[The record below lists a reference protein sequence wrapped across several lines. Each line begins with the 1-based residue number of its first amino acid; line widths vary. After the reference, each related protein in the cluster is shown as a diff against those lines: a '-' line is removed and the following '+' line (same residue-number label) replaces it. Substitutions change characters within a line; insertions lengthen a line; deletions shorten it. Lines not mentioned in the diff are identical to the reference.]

1 MTYRVGEE
9 FHRALFEHSL
19 DGILLTAPDGQI
31 LEANPAACR
40 MLGRSVEEIR
50 LAGRAGVLDTSDPRL
65 TAALSERA
73 GQGHAI
79 AELVLIRG
87 DGSRFPAEVTTAV
100 FTDKQGN
107 PRTSMFI
114 RDISLRI
121 ALETE
126 REQYFRFFRLS
137 GDPLCIGDP
146 FGCFQRVNPAM
157 VNLTGYSEAELLS
170 RPFLDFVVPED
181 RQGTFEELQEQVSAR
196 PSTHFVNRY
205 SCKDGRT
212 VRLSWT
218 AYFDKGEGLTYATA
232 RDITQQT
239 EAEQALRK
247 NYELLDRIFATTHFC
262 IVNLDRDLKF
272 LRVNRAYA
280 DAGGHP
286 PEFFIGK
293 NHFDLYPNQKIEAI
307 FREVVASGQPFTI
320 RANPFEYP
328 DRPEL
333 GVTYWDWTLH
343 PLKDGDGQV
352 EGLLFTLLDV
362 TRQVRALQDLER
374 RTALAQLL
382 EALARAI
389 NEAATPEDAMQSCL
403 SQVCIFGKWR
413 LGRVATSEALSGDHA
428 VPADSIWHGADLE
441 PYANFIRTSQD
452 IDAFRETGQ
461 FVARVLRERQAV
473 WIADLDQA
481 QGFVRR
487 AAALA
492 DGLRS
497 AFALPVLVQGKAVA
511 FLEFYADSVR
521 PVDPGLIAAAEIIGA
536 QIAHLIERSR
546 AARRQAQL
554 AVIVENSSDAIFSS
568 GLDGKL
574 LTWNAAAERMFGFS
588 AEEVIGQEFLMLVP
602 AEEQAAAASRVA
614 QVKSGIEVPSYEGVR
629 LGKDGRRIEIFGSV
643 SPIRDSSG
651 NVSGIS
657 LIFRDIGERKRAER
671 ERAQLAAIVE
681 SSNDAILIRGPDRR
695 ILSWNAA
702 AERLFGW
709 SAQEAVGQLVDLI
722 VPPERAGTLRH
733 FIERAA
739 RDEAPGPVETTHV
752 RKDGE
757 RIPTQVT
764 LSPVKDAAGRVIAHS
779 YTVRDMSELKHKEEE
794 LRASSRRLRQLS
806 HRLRSV
812 EEAERRAIARELH
825 DRIGQDLSTL
835 GLLLASLGARLP
847 PASRDA
853 VERPLND
860 IQGLLKS
867 MVANVRDVMAELRP
881 PVLDDYGLLA
891 ALRQLATEFTRRT
904 GIAADVDGVDLQPRL
919 PSVVETA
926 MFRISQETLNN
937 VAKHARAKHVAIS
950 LHAAVNRIVLEI
962 GDDGVGFDARQAPP
976 DQRHW
981 GLGTMRER
989 AEEAGIAFML
999 ESTPGTGTRVVLEVE
1014 RAAT

>member
-1 MTYRVGEE
+1 
-9 FHRALFEHSL
+9 
-19 DGILLTAPDGQI
+19 
-31 LEANPAACR
+31 
-40 MLGRSVEEIR
+40 MLGRSAEEIR
-50 LAGRAGVLDTSDPRL
+50 LAGRSGVLDTSDLRL
-65 TAALSERA
+65 AAALSERA
-73 GQGHAI
+73 VQGHAI

-100 FTDKQGN
+100 FTDRQGN

-126 REQYFRFFRLS
+126 REQYFSFFTLS
-137 GDPLCIGDP
+137 GDPLCIADP
-146 FGCFQRVNPAM
+146 FGCFRLVNPAM
-157 VNLTGYSEAELLS
+157 VKLTGYSEAELLS

-181 RQGTFEELQEQVSAR
+181 RQRTIEELQRQVSTR
-196 PSTHFVNRY
+196 PTIHFANRY
-205 SCKDGRT
+205 RCKDGRI
-212 VRLSWT
+212 VWLSWT
-218 AYFDKGEGLTYATA
+218 AFFDKSESLTYATA
-232 RDITQQT
+232 RNITQQT
-239 EAEQALRK
+239 EAEQALRN

-262 IVNLDRDLKF
+262 LVYLDRDLNF
-272 LRVNRAYA
+272 IRVNRAYA

-286 PEFFIGK
+286 PEFFIGR
-293 NHFDLYPNQKIEAI
+293 NHFDLYPNQKVQII
-307 FREVVASGQPFTI
+307 FREVVASGQPFTMY
-320 RANPFEYP
+320 AKPFEYP
-328 DRPEL
+328 DHPEL

-352 EGLLFTLLDV
+352 EGLLFALLDV
-362 TRQVRALQDLER
+362 TRQVRAMQELER
-374 RTALAQLL
+374 RAALAQLL

-389 NEAATPEDAMQSCL
+389 NEAATPEFAMKRCL
-403 SQVCIFGKWR
+403 SRLCIFGQWR
-413 LGRVATSEALSGDHA
+413 LGRVATTEGLSGDHA
-428 VPADSIWHGADLE
+428 VPADSIWQGADLGA
-441 PYANFIRTSQD
+441 YANFIRASQD
-452 IDAFRETGQ
+452 VDAFRETGQ
-461 FVARVLRERQAV
+461 FVARVLRDKRAV

-497 AFALPVLVQGKAVA
+497 AFAFPVLVQGKAVA

-546 AARRQAQL
+546 AVRRQAQL

-574 LTWNAAAERMFGFS
+574 QTWNAAAERMFGYS
-588 AEEVIGQEFLMLVP
+588 AEEVTGQGFLMMIP
-602 AEEQAAAASRVA
+602 AEERATATSRVA
-614 QVKSGIEVPSYEGVR
+614 LVRSGIEVPSYEGVR
-629 LGKDGRRIEIFGSV
+629 LGKDGRRIEIAGSV

-681 SSNDAILIRGPDRR
+681 SSNDAILMRGLDRS

-709 SAQEAVGQLVDLI
+709 STQEAVGQPIDLI
-722 VPPERAGTLRH
+722 VPPERTGILRR
-733 FIERAA
+733 FIESAA

-752 RKDGE
+752 RKDGA

-764 LSPVKDAAGRVIAHS
+764 FSPVKDATGRVIAHS
-779 YTVRDMSELKHKEEE
+779 YTVRDMSELKQKEED
-794 LRASSRRLRQLS
+794 LRDSYWRLRQLS

-847 PASRDA
+847 HASRDA
-853 VERPLND
+853 AKRTLQD

-891 ALRQLATEFTRRT
+891 ALQQLATEFAQRT
-904 GIAADVDGVDLQPRL
+904 GITAELGGVELRPRL
-919 PSVVETA
+919 PSVIETT
-926 MFRISQETLNN
+926 MFRISQEALNN
-937 VAKHARAKHVAIS
+937 VAKHAQAKQVVIS
-950 LHAAVNRIVLEI
+950 LHATADRIVLEI
-962 GDDGVGFDARQAPP
+962 ADDGIGFDASRTPP

-981 GLGTMRER
+981 GLCTMRER
-989 AEEAGIAFML
+989 AEEAGIAFVL
-999 ESTPGTGTRVVLEVE
+999 ESTPGAGTRVVLEVE

>member
-1 MTYRVGEE
+1 
-9 FHRALFEHSL
+9 
-19 DGILLTAPDGQI
+19 
-31 LEANPAACR
+31 
-40 MLGRSVEEIR
+40 
-50 LAGRAGVLDTSDPRL
+50 
-65 TAALSERA
+65 
-73 GQGHAI
+73 
-79 AELVLIRG
+79 
-87 DGSRFPAEVTTAV
+87 
-100 FTDKQGN
+100 TDKRGN

-126 REQYFRFFRLS
+126 REQYFRFFTLS
-137 GDPLCIGDP
+137 GDPLYIADP
-146 FGCFQRVNPAM
+146 FGCFRRVNPAM
-157 VNLTGYSEAELLS
+157 VKLTGYSEAELLS
-170 RPFLDFVVPED
+170 RSFLDFVVPED
-181 RQGTFEELQEQVSAR
+181 RQRTLEELRQQVSTR
-196 PSTHFVNRY
+196 PTMHFGNRY
-205 SCKDGRT
+205 RCKDGKT

-218 AYFDKGEGLTYATA
+218 AYFDKREGLTYATA
-232 RDITQQT
+232 RDIRQQT

-262 IVNLDRDLKF
+262 IVNLDRDLNF
-272 LRVNRAYA
+272 VRVNRAYA
-280 DAGGHP
+280 DACGHP
-286 PEFFIGK
+286 PEFFFGK
-293 NHFDLYPNQKIEAI
+293 NHFDLYPHQENQAI

-320 RANPFEYP
+320 YARPFEFP
-328 DRPEL
+328 DHPEL

-343 PLKDGDGQV
+343 PLKDGEGQV
-352 EGLLFTLLDV
+352 EGVLFALLDV
-362 TRQVRALQDLER
+362 TRQVRAMQELEC
-374 RTALAQLL
+374 RTALAELF
-382 EALARAI
+382 EGLARAI

-403 SQVCIFGKWR
+403 SQVCIFGQWR
-413 LGRVATSEALSGDHA
+413 LGRVATTAALHGDHA
-428 VPADSIWHGADLE
+428 VPADSIWQGADLQ
-441 PYANFIRTSQD
+441 PYANFIRASQD

-473 WIADLDQA
+473 WIADLEQA
-481 QGFVRR
+481 PGFVRR

-497 AFALPVLVQGKAVA
+497 AFAFPVLVQGKAVA

-536 QIAHLIERSR
+536 QIAHLIERSQ

-574 LTWNAAAERMFGFS
+574 LTWNAAAERMFGYS
-588 AEEVIGQEFLMLVP
+588 AEEVTGQGFLMLIP
-602 AEEQAAAASRVA
+602 AEERAAAASRVA
-614 QVKSGIEVPSYEGVR
+614 RVKSGIEVPSYEGVR
-629 LGKDGRRIEIFGSV
+629 LGKGGRRIEIAGSV
-643 SPIRDSSG
+643 SPIRDLSG

-681 SSNDAILIRGPDRR
+681 SSNDAILMRGLDRR

-709 SAQEAVGQLVDLI
+709 SAREAVGQPIDLI
-722 VPPERAGTLRH
+722 VPPERAGTLRR
-733 FIERAA
+733 FIEGAA
-739 RDEAPGPVETTHV
+739 RDERLSPVETTHL
-752 RKDGE
+752 RKDGT

-764 LSPVKDAAGRVIAHS
+764 FSPVKDASGRVIAHS
-779 YTVRDMSELKHKEEE
+779 YTVRDMSEIKQKEED
-794 LRASSRRLRQLS
+794 LRDSYWRLRQLS

-825 DRIGQDLSTL
+825 DRIGQDLSSL

-847 PASRDA
+847 PASRDV
-853 VERPLND
+853 VEKPLND
-860 IQGLLKS
+860 IQGLLKT
-867 MVANVRDVMAELRP
+867 MAANVRDVMAELRP
-881 PVLDDYGLLA
+881 PALDDYGLRA

-904 GIAADVDGVDLQPRL
+904 GIAADLDGVDLQPRL
-919 PSVVETA
+919 PSVVETT
-926 MFRISQETLNN
+926 MFRISQEALNN
-937 VAKHARAKHVAIS
+937 VAKHARATHVAIS
-950 LHAAVNRIVLEI
+950 LHAAAERIVLEI
-962 GDDGVGFDARQAPP
+962 ADDGIGFDAGRTPP

-999 ESTPGTGTRVVLEVE
+999 ESTPGAGTRVVLEVE